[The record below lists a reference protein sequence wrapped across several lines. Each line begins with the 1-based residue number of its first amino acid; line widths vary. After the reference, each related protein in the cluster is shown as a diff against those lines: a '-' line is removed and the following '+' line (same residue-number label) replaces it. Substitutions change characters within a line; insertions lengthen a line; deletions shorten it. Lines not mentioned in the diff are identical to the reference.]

1 MEERLLCAYLL
12 PRFLHLA
19 PGRRAKAF
27 DICLKLASQERKD
40 SRTAKM
46 VPRVQQQAL
55 QGLLQ
60 LCLSTAKAPEC
71 RAPQGRAAL
80 ELVR

>member
-12 PRFLHLA
+12 PRFLHLD
-19 PGRRAKAF
+19 PVRRAKAF

-40 SRTAKM
+40 SRMAKR

-60 LCLSTAKAPEC
+60 LGLSTVRAPEC